1 MNARACIGI
10 VDDDSEM
17 RQSLAVLLDVAGYR
31 PLTYA
36 SGAELI
42 AAGAT
47 TDMTCLLIDVRLAG
61 GEDGIFLLDM
71 LRARGVRTPVIIVTA
86 HGDIPMAVRAIRAGA
101 VDFIE
106 KPFTSERLLKAIVD
120 ARETGA
126 ITAAAAAA
134 VGRLTPRERQVLVGL
149 SEGKANKIIA
159 AELGISPRTV
169 ETYRADI
176 MQKLATRSLAETV
189 RVALAGGVVPGG

>member
-1 MNARACIGI
+1 MNASACIGI
-10 VDDDSEM
+10 VDDDPEI

-31 PLTYA
+31 ALAFA

-42 AAGAT
+42 DAGITAE
-47 TDMTCLLIDVRLAG
+47 MTCLLIDVRLAA
-61 GEDGIFLLDM
+61 GEDGIALLDR
-71 LRARGVRTPVIIVTA
+71 LRAAGVRTPVIVVTA

-101 VDFIE
+101 VDFVE
-106 KPFTSERLLKAIVD
+106 KPFTSDRLLKAIAD

-126 ITAAAAAA
+126 FAATAAAALA
-134 VGRLTPRERQVLVGL
+134 RLTPRERQVLLGL
-149 SEGKANKIIA
+149 AEGKANKIIA

-176 MQKLATRSLAETV
+176 MQKLGTRSLAETF
-189 RVALAGGVVPGG
+189 RIALAGGAVPGA